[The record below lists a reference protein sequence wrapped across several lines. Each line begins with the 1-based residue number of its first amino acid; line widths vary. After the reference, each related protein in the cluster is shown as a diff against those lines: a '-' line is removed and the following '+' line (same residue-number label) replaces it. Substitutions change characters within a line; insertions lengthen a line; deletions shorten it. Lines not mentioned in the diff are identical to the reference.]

1 MLIKKSIVY
10 SQRLRIIRLYLW
22 SLAFEK
28 ELESLRFW
36 FGKGGYPQKL
46 VDNQLTRVVQ
56 NRLEQSEHQTKH
68 GAGLSQMFTYHLG
81 FND

>member
-28 ELESLRFW
+28 QLESIRFW
-36 FGKGGYPQKL
+36 FGKGGYPKKL
-46 VDNQLTRVVQ
+46 VDNQLTRVV
-56 NRLEQSEHQTKH
+56 
-68 GAGLSQMFTYHLG
+68 
-81 FND
+81 

>member
-28 ELESLRFW
+28 ELESIRFG

-46 VDNQLTRVVQ
+46 VDNQLTRVV
-56 NRLEQSEHQTKH
+56 
-68 GAGLSQMFTYHLG
+68 
-81 FND
+81 